1 MTKANPDV
9 KLKNF
14 RLENELA
21 YEFELHAKKMKTSE
35 VKLIKRYIKE
45 GIMRDKGQ
53 TRLDS
58 EN

>member
-1 MTKANPDV
+1 MTKQNPDV

-35 VKLIKRYIKE
+35 VNLIKRYIKE
-45 GIMRDKGQ
+45 GMRRDKGQ
-53 TRLDS
+53 TTLD
-58 EN
+58 